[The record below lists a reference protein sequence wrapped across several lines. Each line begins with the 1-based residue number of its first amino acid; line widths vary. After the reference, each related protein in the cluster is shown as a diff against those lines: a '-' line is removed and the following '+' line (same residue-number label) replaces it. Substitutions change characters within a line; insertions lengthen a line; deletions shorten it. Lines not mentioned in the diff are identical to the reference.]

1 MSQVFDYDVII
12 VGSGFGGSV
21 SALRLSEAG
30 LRVAVLEQGRDYQP
44 EDFARSGQSTRH
56 LLWAPSLKLTGPL
69 AQDVF
74 RHVGVVRGI
83 GVGGGSLVYAAVLLK
98 PGATF
103 YQDHAWAHLSSD
115 WQTELAP
122 HYTRAEQ
129 MLGLAENPYRSL
141 QDHWLEQTAAHL
153 GAADSY
159 SSVPQGIY
167 FGDPAL
173 PPHDPF
179 FNGRGPL
186 RSGCT
191 RCGQCITGCP
201 HGAKNS
207 LPTNYL
213 HLARQAGAEVL
224 AETRVSHIEP
234 WAGGYR
240 LHRRHPWQKQPQ
252 APLSAR
258 RVILSAGVIGTL
270 EILFNSRDRFRTL
283 PAVSRALGE
292 HVRTNSEAIVSIL
305 SHDPDIDLTDGTTIS
320 SHFHADPRTHIT
332 QNRFPASYAFMRFYM
347 GPLIDGSR
355 PLGRALRVLG
365 HMLRHP
371 LGSSLAWRTRHWH
384 RRVSVLTVMQQADN
398 QLRLTFARNWLR
410 GGRQSLQSAVSVG
423 RRAPSYLPQA
433 NAAARAFAKV
443 SNGIAMNVLPESL
456 GNLSVTAHPLGGAV
470 MAATPADGVIDVDH
484 QVFGH
489 PGLYVVDASAIPAN
503 VGVNPSLTITAL
515 AERFAE
521 RFVARIKKPA

>member
-1 MSQVFDYDVII
+1 MPQNFDYDVII

-30 LRVAVLEQGRDYQP
+30 FRVAVLEQGRDYQAQ
-44 EDFARSGQSTRH
+44 DFTRSGQSTRH
-56 LLWAPSLKLTGPL
+56 LIWAPALKLTGPL
-69 AQDVF
+69 AQEVF

-98 PGATF
+98 PGTTF
-103 YQDHAWAHLSSD
+103 YQDHAWAHLSPD
-115 WQTELAP
+115 WQAELAP
-122 HYTRAEQ
+122 HYERAQQ
-129 MLGLAENPYRSL
+129 MLGLSENPYRSL
-141 QDHWLEQTAAHL
+141 QDHWLEQTAARL
-153 GAADSY
+153 GVADSY
-159 SSVPQGIY
+159 TSVPQGIY
-167 FGDPAL
+167 FGNPAL

-179 FNGRGPL
+179 FNGQGPL

-213 HLARQAGAEVL
+213 FLARQAGAQVL

-234 WAGGYR
+234 WTGGYR
-240 LHRRHPWQKQPQ
+240 LHRRHPWQRQQQ

-258 RVILSAGVIGTL
+258 LVILSAGVIGTL
-270 EILFNSRDRFRTL
+270 EILFNSRERFRTL
-283 PAVSRALGE
+283 PDISRALGE
-292 HVRTNSEAIVSIL
+292 HVRTNSEAVVSIL
-305 SHDPDIDLTDGTTIS
+305 SRDAHIDLTDGTTIS
-320 SHFHADPRTHIT
+320 SHFHADSHTHIT

-347 GPLIDGSR
+347 GPLVDGSR
-355 PLGRALRVLG
+355 PLGRALRVIG
-365 HMLRHP
+365 QMLRHP
-371 LGSSLAWRTRHWH
+371 LDSSRAWRTGDWH
-384 RRVSVLTVMQQADN
+384 KRVSVLTVMQQADN
-398 QLRLTFARNWLR
+398 QLRLTYARKWLR
-410 GGRQSLQSAVSVG
+410 GGRYGLQSAVSFG
-423 RRAPSYLPQA
+423 QRTPSYLPQA
-433 NAAARAFAKV
+433 NAAARAFAEV

-470 MAATPADGVIDVDH
+470 MAATPDKGVIDTDH

-521 RFVARIKKPA
+521 RFLAQTKKPT